1 MPTYGYTVEYYDTS
15 WHTVAAADVIDV
27 SLRHRISANSDN
39 PLAPGDNSEASG
51 DVTVKLGAIPITS
64 TAPRLRITYRV
75 DGAPATALVGMATDI
90 QDDSTDM
97 ETRLRVDGIKSH
109 IANVRYASPMFW
121 GRPVATATTN
131 ASSEDPLA
139 SGYAAG
145 ILNWIMW
152 QADGRPLQQSG
163 SYPNALFYYDFRD
176 ATIGPDTAWL
186 VGDDSWQE
194 AQKLAFAAGGR
205 LYQAEDGTVRF
216 RSVLDL
222 AASGSGA
229 ILNESMYR
237 AIERRWTWIQTA
249 ATLTCSYTP
258 RRVTGWQLVLDD
270 TNARQIDAGETLTLD
285 LEPQY
290 PVAVWGRFQGYAT
303 WIDARSVPYS
313 GSSGITWN
321 VQPYAQ
327 RLHVT
332 LTNHGT
338 EPLIVNRMTCQG
350 RPLQPGTAGDVTVG
364 SGTPTLAIGDNE
376 FIQSRSQAERLATL
390 LLQLYAPRPI
400 YRLIECRYDAGRFMD
415 VVVRVSS
422 ALYGL
427 SDTPCLLV
435 ERSDDDTGLTSTYT
449 VAPMSDLPRAD
460 QLFQIDAIYSG
471 SDTREWGY

>member
-27 SLRHRISANSDN
+27 SMRHRISANSDN

-75 DGAPATALVGMATDI
+75 DGQPATALVGMATDI
-90 QDDSTDM
+90 QDDSTDR

-131 ASSEDPLA
+131 ASIEDPLA
-139 SGYAAG
+139 SGYVAG

-216 RSVLDL
+216 RSVLDI

-229 ILNESMYR
+229 ILDEGQYR
-237 AIERRWTWIQTA
+237 AIERRWTWTQTA

-270 TNARQIDAGETLTLD
+270 TNARQIDAGDTLTLD

-313 GSSGITWN
+313 GSSGITWS

-327 RLHVT
+327 RLHVS

-471 SDTREWGY
+471 ADTREWGY